1 MKRYLLTFFIACAV
15 SLAWGQPAKR
25 TTAFNYLRNGKLDKA
40 LENIEPCLTH
50 PKTMNEAKTWF
61 YRGNI
66 YLQIGLSDKPEYK
79 ALSDNP
85 FKEAYESYQK
95 ALTLE
100 GANEF
105 KLDIIQNMSV
115 IAEGFYIQGVEKFNG
130 QDYSSAANLFIESA
144 KVKDEI
150 GVFDT
155 AAIYNAGLCAELAN
169 DNQLALGQYKKVYEA
184 GLRNP
189 NIYTSLI
196 NVSLKSGDTAAAMTY
211 ATEGRKQFPED
222 FSILIAETNIF
233 LAKNMTE
240 QALSNLE
247 IAKNLD
253 QTNPSIFFAVG
264 VSYDRLGNFQKA
276 EEAYLK
282 AIELKPD
289 YFDAIYNLGALYVN
303 KAAITLDEANQL
315 PLEKEKEYNEM
326 KNLADSY
333 LDKALPFLEQAHQL
347 DPKDRNTMA
356 SLKEIYAREGNVE
369 KAKEMDEKLKMQ

>member
-1 MKRYLLTFFIACAV
+1 MKRFLLTIFIACSV
-15 SLAWGQPAKR
+15 SIAWSQTAKR
-25 TTAFNYLRNGKLDKA
+25 TTAYNFLRNGKLDKA

-66 YLQIGLSDKPEYK
+66 YLQIGLSEKPEYK

-85 FKEAYESYQK
+85 FQIAYESYQK

-105 KLDIIQNMSV
+105 KLDIIQNMNV
-115 IAEGFYIQGVEKFNG
+115 IAEGFYVKGVERFNG
-130 QDYSSAANLFIESA
+130 QDYSSAANLFIEAA
-144 KVKDEI
+144 KVKEEI

-155 AAIYNAGLCAELAN
+155 AAVYNAGLCAELSN
-169 DNQLALGQYKKVYEA
+169 DNKLALTQYRKVYEA
-184 GLRNP
+184 GLRKP

-196 NVSLKSGDTAAAMTY
+196 NVSLKSGDTTTAMNY
-211 ATEGRKQFPED
+211 ATEGLQLFPED

-240 QALSNLE
+240 QALKNLE
-247 IAKNLD
+247 IAKSLD
-253 QTNPSIFFAVG
+253 QTNPYIFFAVG

-303 KAAITLDEANQL
+303 KAATTLDEANLL

-326 KNLADSY
+326 KNLAESH
-333 LDKALPFLEQAHQL
+333 LDKAIPFLEKAHQL
-347 DPKDRNTMA
+347 DPKDRNTIA
-356 SLKEIYAREGNVE
+356 SLKEIYARKGNVE

>member
-1 MKRYLLTFFIACAV
+1 MKRFLLTIFIACSV
-15 SLAWGQPAKR
+15 SIAWSQTAKR
-25 TTAFNYLRNGKLDKA
+25 TTAYNFLRNGKLDKA

-66 YLQIGLSDKPEYK
+66 YLQIGLSEKPEYK

-85 FKEAYESYQK
+85 FQIAYESYQK

-105 KLDIIQNMSV
+105 KLDIIQNMNV
-115 IAEGFYIQGVEKFNG
+115 IAEGFYVKGVERFNG
-130 QDYSSAANLFIESA
+130 QDYSSAANLFIEAA
-144 KVKDEI
+144 KVKEEI

-155 AAIYNAGLCAELAN
+155 AAVYNAGLCAELSN
-169 DNQLALGQYKKVYEA
+169 DNKLALTQYRKVYEA
-184 GLRNP
+184 GLRKP

-196 NVSLKSGDTAAAMTY
+196 NVSLKSGDTTTAMNY
-211 ATEGRKQFPED
+211 ATEGLQLFPED

-240 QALSNLE
+240 QALKNLE
-247 IAKNLD
+247 IAKSLD

-289 YFDAIYNLGALYVN
+289 YFDAIYNLGALYVCLLY
-303 KAAITLDEANQL
+303 TS
-315 PLEKEKEYNEM
+315 P
-326 KNLADSY
+326 S
-333 LDKALPFLEQAHQL
+333 PR
-347 DPKDRNTMA
+347 DRTRYCMPSFA
-356 SLKEIYAREGNVE
+356 
-369 KAKEMDEKLKMQ
+369 

>member
-1 MKRYLLTFFIACAV
+1 MKRFLLTIFIACSV
-15 SLAWGQPAKR
+15 SIAWSQTAKR
-25 TTAFNYLRNGKLDKA
+25 TTAYNFLRNGKLDKA

-66 YLQIGLSDKPEYK
+66 YLQIGLSEKPEYK

-85 FKEAYESYQK
+85 FQIAYESYQK

-105 KLDIIQNMSV
+105 KLDIIQNMNV
-115 IAEGFYIQGVEKFNG
+115 IAEGFYVKGVERFNG
-130 QDYSSAANLFIESA
+130 QDYSSAANLFIEAA
-144 KVKDEI
+144 KVKEEI

-155 AAIYNAGLCAELAN
+155 AAVYNAGLCAELSN
-169 DNQLALGQYKKVYEA
+169 DNKLALTQYRKVYEA
-184 GLRNP
+184 GLRKP

-196 NVSLKSGDTAAAMTY
+196 NVSLKSGDTTTAMNY
-211 ATEGRKQFPED
+211 ATEGLQLFPED

-240 QALSNLE
+240 QALKNLE
-247 IAKNLD
+247 IAKSLD

-303 KAAITLDEANQL
+303 KAATTLDEANLL

-326 KNLADSY
+326 KNLAESH
-333 LDKALPFLEQAHQL
+333 LDKAIPFLEKAHQL
-347 DPKDRNTMA
+347 DPKDRNTIA
-356 SLKEIYAREGNVE
+356 SLKEIYARKGNVE
-369 KAKEMDEKLKMQ
+369 KAKEMDGRG

>member
-1 MKRYLLTFFIACAV
+1 MKRFLLTIFIACSV
-15 SLAWGQPAKR
+15 SIAWSQTAKR
-25 TTAFNYLRNGKLDKA
+25 TTAYNFLRNGKLDKA

-66 YLQIGLSDKPEYK
+66 YLQIGLSEKPEYK

-85 FKEAYESYQK
+85 FQIAYESYQK

-105 KLDIIQNMSV
+105 KLDIIQNMNV
-115 IAEGFYIQGVEKFNG
+115 IAEGFYVKGVERFNG
-130 QDYSSAANLFIESA
+130 QDYSSAANLFIEAA
-144 KVKDEI
+144 KVKEEI

-155 AAIYNAGLCAELAN
+155 AAVYNAGLCAELSN
-169 DNQLALGQYKKVYEA
+169 DNKLALTQYRKVYEA
-184 GLRNP
+184 GLRKP

-196 NVSLKSGDTAAAMTY
+196 NVSLKSGDTTTAMNY
-211 ATEGRKQFPED
+211 ATEGLQLFPED

-240 QALSNLE
+240 QALKNLE
-247 IAKNLD
+247 IAKSLD

-303 KAAITLDEANQL
+303 KAATTLDEANLL

-326 KNLADSY
+326 KNLAESH
-333 LDKALPFLEQAHQL
+333 LDKAIPFLEKAHQL
-347 DPKDRNTMA
+347 DPKDRNTIA
-356 SLKEIYAREGNVE
+356 SLKEIYARKGNVE

>member
-1 MKRYLLTFFIACAV
+1 MKRFLLTIFIACSV
-15 SLAWGQPAKR
+15 SIAWSQTAKR
-25 TTAFNYLRNGKLDKA
+25 TTAYNFLRNGKLDKA

-66 YLQIGLSDKPEYK
+66 YLQIGLSEKPEYK

-85 FKEAYESYQK
+85 FQIAYESYQK

-105 KLDIIQNMSV
+105 KLDIIQNMNV
-115 IAEGFYIQGVEKFNG
+115 IAEGFYVKGVERFNG
-130 QDYSSAANLFIESA
+130 QDYSSAANLFIEAA
-144 KVKDEI
+144 KVKEEI

-155 AAIYNAGLCAELAN
+155 AAVYNAGLCAELSN
-169 DNQLALGQYKKVYEA
+169 DNKLALTQYRKVYEA
-184 GLRNP
+184 GLRKP

-196 NVSLKSGDTAAAMTY
+196 NVSLKSGDTTTAMNY
-211 ATEGRKQFPED
+211 ATEGLQLFPED

-240 QALSNLE
+240 QALKNLE
-247 IAKNLD
+247 IAKSLD

-289 YFDAIYNLGALYVN
+289 YFDPIYNLGALYVN
-303 KAAITLDEANQL
+303 KAATTLDEANLL

-326 KNLADSY
+326 KNLAESH
-333 LDKALPFLEQAHQL
+333 LDKAIPFLEKAHQL
-347 DPKDRNTMA
+347 DPKDRNTIA
-356 SLKEIYAREGNVE
+356 SLKEIYARKGNVE